1 MFPVW
6 EFLQMRDTIISFL
19 YFLCDTSSN
28 ISISPPLWIKR
39 TKRVFVWCRTMWQQ
53 GRSRGVIL
61 TCSTALAHHQHNK
74 IAFFLYQTLPWFCSM
89 HPWPDDCFLDFS
101 RWNKFWDLLAVTWTH
116 ILHFHSALN
125 WKCHSMYKVGER
137 QRILRYHKPCVT
149 RSTEI
154 SQECTL
160 MDTGGTS
167 VVQTGTA
174 MALEILILT
183 LPK

>member
-1 MFPVW
+1 
-6 EFLQMRDTIISFL
+6 
-19 YFLCDTSSN
+19 
-28 ISISPPLWIKR
+28 
-39 TKRVFVWCRTMWQQ
+39 
-53 GRSRGVIL
+53 
-61 TCSTALAHHQHNK
+61 
-74 IAFFLYQTLPWFCSM
+74 M

-101 RWNKFWDLLAVTWTH
+101 RWNKFWDLLAVIGTH

-125 WKCHSMYKVGER
+125 LKCHSMYKVGER
-137 QRILRYHKPCVT
+137 QRILRYYIVIHCNNYKPCVT

>member
-1 MFPVW
+1 
-6 EFLQMRDTIISFL
+6 
-19 YFLCDTSSN
+19 
-28 ISISPPLWIKR
+28 
-39 TKRVFVWCRTMWQQ
+39 
-53 GRSRGVIL
+53 
-61 TCSTALAHHQHNK
+61 
-74 IAFFLYQTLPWFCSM
+74 M
-89 HPWPDDCFLDFS
+89 HPWPDDCFLDFG
-101 RWNKFWDLLAVTWTH
+101 RWNKFWDLLAVIGTH

-125 WKCHSMYKVGER
+125 LKCHSMYKVGER